1 MCTYRTRPAPATVA
15 YFDTPF
21 DAEKCQRAHWARG
34 HKLKC
39 QEADAER
46 SNADPKEQ
54 VPETW
59 ESLLKILTEPSAGA
73 AGIATPGTAAQRP
86 HIGDCVAAAVTVQ
99 PVESLV
105 EGASRSAEER
115 KREKARRGR
124 EQREMKAAR
133 TKEGLLRSLKLGQAK
148 IRGEKELLKEKSVQ
162 VIQMQY
168 DVRSWSPGV
177 LGFNGT
183 GFALVSANPG
193 IYLLILLCFG
203 VWALKNFHSCQW
215 QMYDERCRPAA
226 EWMTDNAIPSSALH
240 VIAGISIFTTCLFY
254 FETCY
259 RQYEDYFR
267 RVTNTT
273 ELIDDM
279 SFVLQMYFSQKSTKW
294 NALRYILAAHAFLYW
309 DLQRRSIRWNLA
321 NRNTPDFGGFS
332 QQLIEQGLLLKVEV
346 DALEQKDNEARIS
359 SLMSWCIKGDDRS
372 TIIHA

>member
-1 MCTYRTRPAPATVA
+1 M
-15 YFDTPF
+15 
-21 DAEKCQRAHWARG
+21 E
-34 HKLKC
+34 C
-39 QEADAER
+39 QEANAER
-46 SNADPKEQ
+46 GDADPGEQ

-59 ESLLKILTEPSAGA
+59 ESLLKLLTEPSAGA
-73 AGIATPGTAAQRP
+73 AGTATPGTAAQKP
-86 HIGDCVAAAVTVQ
+86 HIVDCVAAAETVQ
-99 PVESLV
+99 PVECHV
-105 EGASRSAEER
+105 EGPSRSAEGR
-115 KREKARRGR
+115 KREKARLGR
-124 EQREMKAAR
+124 EQRETKATRA
-133 TKEGLLRSLKLGQAK
+133 KEGLLRSLKLGQAK
-148 IRGEKELLKEKSVQ
+148 IRGEKELLKEKSGQ

-168 DVRSWSPGV
+168 DIRSWSPGV

-183 GFALVSANPG
+183 GVALVSANPG
-193 IYLLILLCFG
+193 IYLLIILCFG

-226 EWMTDNAIPSSALH
+226 EWMTNNAIPLSALH

-259 RQYEDYFR
+259 RQYKDCFR
-267 RVTNTT
+267 RVTDTT

-309 DLQRRSIRWNLA
+309 GLQRRSISWNLA

-346 DALEQKDNEARIS
+346 DALEQKDTAARIL
-359 SLMSWCIKGDDRS
+359 SLMSWCIIGDDWS
-372 TIIHA
+372 TLMYLYWIPNYYYV